1 MRATFRLKAKLL
13 AIFTLTTLV
22 VASGCATQNKFSD
35 VTTTTRKAVVTANDA
50 REQTP
55 TRGTAVGNIAPDFQ
69 LARTD
74 GSIVK
79 SDDLRGQ
86 PAVLVFWTA
95 WCPSCKEEAP
105 HVNELAAKFE
115 PRGVRVLGIN
125 IQDSPARLAGGV
137 REFGIQYGGRG
148 LRCRGRAS
156 YKASARRPRFLESK
170 HRSLFGY
177 EGRQVAAQLARACQ
191 SRISAVEYFNTK
203 MQRTCGSLIVRLPF

>member
-1 MRATFRLKAKLL
+1 MNAIFRWKTKLL
-13 AIFTLTTLV
+13 LMFALTALA
-22 VASGCATQNKFSD
+22 VASGCATQSKISD
-35 VTTTTRKAVVTANDA
+35 ITTTTGKAVVTANIA
-50 REQTP
+50 SEQIP
-55 TRGTAVGNIAPDFQ
+55 TRGTALGNIAPDFQ

-74 GSIVK
+74 GSTVK

-137 REFGIQYGGRG
+137 KEFGIKYGV
-148 LRCRGRAS
+148 AS
-156 YKASARRPRFLESK
+156 DADAAVARRYKVVGTPTIVFLDEQGIV
-170 HRSLFGY
+170 RYFGNELPEDY
-177 EGRQVAAQLARACQ
+177 AAQLDALLAK
-191 SRISAVEYFNTK
+191 A
-203 MQRTCGSLIVRLPF
+203 

>member
-1 MRATFRLKAKLL
+1 MKATFRLKANLL
-13 AIFTLTTLV
+13 AIFALTALV
-22 VASGCATQNKFSD
+22 VASGCATNNKISD
-35 VTTTTRKAVVTANDA
+35 ATNTTGKAVVTANSA
-50 REQTP
+50 SEQTP
-55 TRGTAVGNIAPDFQ
+55 TRGTAVGNVAPDFQ

-105 HVNELAAKFE
+105 HVNELAAEYE

-137 REFGIQYGGRG
+137 REFDIKYRV
-148 LRCRGRAS
+148 AS
-156 YKASARRPRFLESK
+156 DADAAVARRYKVVGTPTIVFLDEQ
-170 HRSLFGY
+170 G
-177 EGRQVAAQLARACQ
+177 
-191 SRISAVEYFNTK
+191 
-203 MQRTCGSLIVRLPF
+203 IVRYFGNELPKDYAARLDVLLNL